1 MWVCRECCYKLFAW
15 LYNERANK
23 DLELTTKYMC
33 AYLNV
38 YFDIDVFDIA
48 KQSHNKSGRM
58 KPFFAEYMIYVNRT
72 CPGKTFLDS
81 PFLSEAYERTGERV
95 GVE

>member
-15 LYNERANK
+15 LYNEKANK

-48 KQSHNKSGRM
+48 K
-58 KPFFAEYMIYVNRT
+58 
-72 CPGKTFLDS
+72 
-81 PFLSEAYERTGERV
+81 
-95 GVE
+95 